1 MLVTRAYTTVLLLF
15 HLSGPAS
22 PVPKCRGLFEIL
34 PLSGVSS
41 TAQSLKPQASKQE
54 DRVFDDSTVKSTT
67 PGNQRIWS
75 EMLSAFPHAPP
86 SPVRRLELRPEQAIM
101 YERGADLRV

>member
-1 MLVTRAYTTVLLLF
+1 
-15 HLSGPAS
+15 
-22 PVPKCRGLFEIL
+22 
-34 PLSGVSS
+34 
-41 TAQSLKPQASKQE
+41 
-54 DRVFDDSTVKSTT
+54 VKSTT